1 MEIIRGDTIYKKFQ
15 RHYCGGEVITEL
27 PDKMFCTIKYDP
39 DMEEFLIQKTL
50 NHGITFN
57 PADDYYYLK
66 FAPEDTDNLPFTN
79 GVPLY
84 MDIEVIT
91 GKYKRT
97 IIKEPVEITSEV
109 THARNEG

>member
-66 FAPEDTDNLPFTN
+66 FAPEDTD
-79 GVPLY
+79 
-84 MDIEVIT
+84 IEVIT